1 MLNTTND
8 RTIKMKAIV
17 CEEFGPIDSL
27 NYKEIDLPEPGK
39 GEVRVKVKATG
50 VNFPDGLLVQG
61 LYQVKPERPFIPGM
75 EFCGEVEALGEGVK
89 HLKMGQRLICT
100 SQSYGGFAEQAI
112 VNSRMVMPIPDSVSD
127 IMSDVDAANLMCAHG
142 TAHHALKQRAQL
154 KKGETLVVL
163 GAAGGT
169 GLAAVQIGKAL
180 GAKVIAVCSSEE
192 KLAIAKENGA
202 DELINYSTGDLKEA
216 IKAATGGK
224 GANVVYDPVG
234 GDAFD
239 SCSRAMARN
248 GRLLVV
254 GFASGRI
261 PSLPVNL
268 TLVKEYSVIGVFW
281 GSFVMHEPMIFL
293 QNMQELFA
301 WYKDKQVSLVIDEV
315 FPLSK
320 THDALAKVLN
330 RKVKGKVVVVPD
342 SLI

>member
-1 MLNTTND
+1 
-8 RTIKMKAIV
+8 MKAIV

-27 NYKEIDLPEPGK
+27 SFKEIDLPEPGK
-39 GEVRVKVKATG
+39 DEVRVKVKATG

-89 HLKMGQRLICT
+89 HLKIGQRLICT
-100 SQSYGGFAEQAI
+100 SQNYGGFAEQAI

-127 IMSDVDAANLMCAHG
+127 VMSDVDAANLMCAHG

-180 GAKVIAVCSSEE
+180 GAKVIAVCSSDE

-239 SCSRAMARN
+239 ACSRAMARN

-281 GSFVMHEPMIFL
+281 GSFVMHEPMVFL

-320 THDALAKVLN
+320 TQDALSKVLN

>member
-1 MLNTTND
+1 
-8 RTIKMKAIV
+8 MKAIV

-27 NYKEIDLPEPGK
+27 VYKEVDEPKPGK

-61 LYQVKPERPFIPGM
+61 LYQVKPERPFIPGV
-75 EFCGEVEALGEGVK
+75 EFCGEVEELGEGVK
-89 HLKMGQRLICT
+89 HLKIGQRLICT
-100 SQSYGGFAEQAI
+100 NRSYGGFAEKAI
-112 VNSRMVMPIPDSVSD
+112 VNARLVMPVSD
-127 IMSDVDAANLMCAHG
+127 DISDIDAANIMCAHG
-142 TAHHALKQRAQL
+142 TAHHALKQRGHL

-169 GLAAVQIGKAL
+169 GIAAVQIGKAM
-180 GAKVIAVCSSEE
+180 GARVIAVCSSAE

-202 DELINYSTGDLKEA
+202 DELINYTDTDLKTA
-216 IKAATGGK
+216 IKELTEGK
-224 GANVVYDPVG
+224 GADVVYDPVG

-239 SCSRAMARN
+239 ACTRSMARN
-248 GRLLVV
+248 GRLLVI

-261 PSLPVNL
+261 PTLPVNL
-268 TLVKEYSVIGVFW
+268 ALVKEYNVSGVFW
-281 GSFVMHEPMIFL
+281 GSFVTHEPMVFL

-301 WYKDKQVSLVIDEV
+301 WYKTGAVHLVTDEV

-320 THDALAKVLN
+320 TADALAKVMN

-342 SLI
+342 ELMA